1 MTRLGWLGPAIVA
14 TGAAV
19 ACLGGWYVVHAR
31 PKPGAVI
38 DTIAVGSNQSLVI
51 RDEAN
56 GGERSF
62 VELHDGATIK
72 WEALIPH
79 YVGTHLRPAV
89 GWSPTSVTF
98 RVQRGGRAEV
108 FALAVN
114 TSVKLG
120 GFRLAPEHEPNHT
133 PEVGPITLSDL
144 QRSYE
149 FIGGDGWH
157 QLVSVDLKNGEALW
171 KVELGAKPIT
181 DGGVSNGLVWV
192 VQNGAKRAF
201 DAASGAEQGPA
212 IHS

>member
-1 MTRLGWLGPAIVA
+1 MARLGWLGPAIVA

-19 ACLGGWYVVHAR
+19 ACVGGWYMVHAR
-31 PKPGAVI
+31 PKAGDVI
-38 DTIAVGSNQSLVI
+38 DTIALGPNRSLVI

-62 VELHDGATIK
+62 VELHDGATTK

-89 GWSPTSVTF
+89 AWSPAAVTF

-108 FALAVN
+108 FALAMN

-133 PEVGPITLSDL
+133 PEVGPITLGDQ

-157 QLVSVDLKNGEALW
+157 QLVGVDLMSGEALW

>member
-1 MTRLGWLGPAIVA
+1 MARLGWLGPAIVA

-19 ACLGGWYVVHAR
+19 ACVGLWYMIHAR
-31 PKPGAVI
+31 AKPGDVI
-38 DTIAVGSNQSLVI
+38 DTLTLGPDQRLVI
-51 RDEAN
+51 RNEAD

-62 VELHDGATIK
+62 VELHEGSATK

-89 GWSPTSVTF
+89 AWSPTSVTF

-114 TSVKLG
+114 TALKLG

-133 PEVGPITLSDL
+133 PEVGPITLSDQ

-157 QLVSVDLKNGEALW
+157 QMVSVDLKTGDPLW

-192 VQNGAKRAF
+192 VQNGAKRSF
-201 DAASGAEQGPA
+201 DATNGVEQGPA
-212 IHS
+212 NHS